1 MPRFYFHIR
10 DGESYELDTVGAEF
24 DSLDLAR
31 RDACL
36 AAREIIAEKL
46 MAGDV
51 LDGQRFEIT
60 DETGVRVETVVFRSV
75 LNIQ

>member
-10 DGESYELDTVGAEF
+10 HAESNELDTVGAEF

-46 MAGDV
+46 TTGEV
-51 LDGQRFEIT
+51 LDGQRFEIA
-60 DETGVRVETVVFRSV
+60 DETGVRVDTAPFRSI